1 MKNKAVYLALSA
13 ALVSGSAYALDLVPG
28 TQLGTGLAA
37 ISGEL
42 SESGF
47 EITRYDRNAGMIEVY
62 AVKGD
67 VRHEVHID
75 PATGKI
81 TRVESTTRRG
91 PSPLPGASEEQVRA
105 MLADQGYEIMTFER
119 ERRKIEVYA
128 KKDGRL
134 WEIKVHPGTGEVL
147 SVEAEG

>member
-1 MKNKAVYLALSA
+1 MKNQALFLALAA
-13 ALVSGSAYALDLVPG
+13 ALVSGAAYALDLVPG
-28 TQLGTGLAA
+28 TRLGTGIAA

-42 SESGF
+42 SENGF
-47 EITRYDRNAGMIEVY
+47 EIIRYDKSADTIEVY

-67 VRHEVHID
+67 VRHEVYID
-75 PATGKI
+75 VVTGKI

-91 PSPLPGASEEQVRA
+91 PSPLPGVSEEQVRT
-105 MLADQGYEIMTFER
+105 MLAGQGYEIVTFER

-134 WEIKVHPGTGEVL
+134 WEIEVHPGTGEVL